1 MERVLDERKRRVLQ
15 ALTDDYIQ
23 TAEPVG
29 SRNLARKYNLGV
41 SPATIRNEMADLEEE
56 GYLHQPHTSAGR
68 IPSDKGYRYY
78 VDELMARWE
87 PGPAERS
94 AVYREVVAVRRAM
107 EEMVHEAAR
116 LLARSTQYASVVAAP
131 RLEASIF
138 RRLDLVPL
146 DDVRVVAVVVADPGF
161 VQHRIVELKHPVS
174 PAQCDEMAARL
185 NRRLFGVRY
194 GDIKRDL
201 LAGIREETGQPE
213 LYDAVADLLTTGLE
227 DRQAE
232 KVYLE
237 GTLNILNQPE
247 FRDIERARSLLA
259 MLEAREILNEVLSL
273 AARGS
278 GTTVIIG
285 QENPVAGLR
294 ECSVVSAAYRLGDE
308 VVGAIGVLGPTRMDY
323 SKAVGMVQY
332 VADQLSEA
340 LYALMRGH

>member
-1 MERVLDERKRRVLQ
+1 MLDERKRRVLQ

-78 VDELMARWE
+78 VDELMVRWE

-116 LLARSTQYASVVAAP
+116 LLARATQYASVVAAP
-131 RLEASIF
+131 RLEASVF
-138 RRLDLVPL
+138 RRLDLIAL
-146 DDVRVVAVVVADPGF
+146 DETRIVAVVVADPGF
-161 VQHRIVELKHPVS
+161 VQHRIVEVGCPVS
-174 PAQCDEMAARL
+174 QEQCDAAAERL
-185 NRRLFGVRY
+185 NRRLIGLRY
-194 GDIKRDL
+194 GDIGRDL
-201 LAGIREETGQPE
+201 LAGLREETGQGE
-213 LYDAVADLLTTGLE
+213 LYDAVADLLTGSLG
-227 DRQAE
+227 DRQSD

-259 MLEAREILNEVLSL
+259 LLEAREILNQVLSM
-273 AARGS
+273 AARTS

-285 QENPVAGLR
+285 QENPVVALR

-308 VVGAIGVLGPTRMDY
+308 VIGAIGVLGPTRMDY

-332 VADQLSEA
+332 VADHLSEA
-340 LYALMRGH
+340 LLGLVRG